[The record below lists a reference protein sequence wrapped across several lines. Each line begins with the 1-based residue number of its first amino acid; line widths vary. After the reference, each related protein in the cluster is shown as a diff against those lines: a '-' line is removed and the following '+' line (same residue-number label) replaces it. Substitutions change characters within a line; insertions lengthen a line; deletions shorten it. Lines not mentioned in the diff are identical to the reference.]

1 LQASLALELKGFSPI
16 SSHMTCLSFCFPFF
30 RRSSAKAKTCELS
43 GTSAIITGSS
53 EGLGVAIAHQL
64 AAEGVTKIALAA
76 LGKDKLEDVAEDIRQ
91 KHPGTTV
98 LTRETDVSN
107 FSDCELLVE
116 EVLKNFGCCD
126 ILVNNAG
133 IAGVSPFDVATAKR
147 LDAIIDVN
155 LKGTMYLA
163 RCVLPSMVQAGRG
176 HIVNIG
182 SMSTKRIE
190 PYNTVYMASKMGVL
204 GWSHGLRAEMQTRKT
219 GVTVHLVNPGILS
232 DGGMAVNHPAA
243 TRAVM
248 AEAMKVGGSSTRAEV
263 TDAIINVIKY
273 DIPEM
278 TVNSK
283 DFKWEVYEPV
293 TEWFKAVAEEQ
304 LVAKKIGRC
313 EGQHCVEV

>member
-1 LQASLALELKGFSPI
+1 MSCCSL
-16 SSHMTCLSFCFPFF
+16 CFPFI
-30 RRSSAKAKTCELS
+30 RPTSAKTTTRKLS
-43 GTSAIITGSS
+43 GTSAVITGSS
-53 EGLGVAIAHQL
+53 EGMGVTIAHRL
-64 AAEGVTKIALAA
+64 ADEGVTKIALAA
-76 LGKDKLEDVAEDIRQ
+76 LGRDKLEEVAADIRQ

-116 EVLKNFGCCD
+116 EVLKNFGSCD

-163 RCVLPSMVQAGRG
+163 RCVLPSMMQAGRG
-176 HIVNIG
+176 HIVNVG

-190 PYNTVYMASKMGVL
+190 PYNTIYMASKIGVL

-248 AEAMKVGGSSTRAEV
+248 AEAMKAGGSSTRSEIA
-263 TDAIINVIKY
+263 DAIIRVMKY

-304 LVAKKIGRC
+304 LMPKKLGLC
-313 EGQHCVEV
+313 EGQHGIQV

>member
-1 LQASLALELKGFSPI
+1 
-16 SSHMTCLSFCFPFF
+16 
-30 RRSSAKAKTCELS
+30 
-43 GTSAIITGSS
+43 
-53 EGLGVAIAHQL
+53 VAIAHHL

-76 LGKDKLEDVAEDIRQ
+76 LGKDKLENVAADIRQ

-107 FSDCELLVE
+107 FSDCELLVA
-116 EVLKNFGCCD
+116 EVLNNFGSCD

-133 IAGVSPFDVATAKR
+133 IAGVSPFEVATAKR

-163 RCVLPSMVQAGRG
+163 RCVLPSMMQAGRG

-190 PYNTVYMASKMGVL
+190 PYNTIYMASKIGVL

-248 AEAMKVGGSSTRAEV
+248 AEAIKAGGSSTRSEV
-263 TDAIINVIKY
+263 ADAISKVIKY

-304 LVAKKIGRC
+304 LMPKKVGLC
-313 EGQHCVEV
+313 EGQHSIQV